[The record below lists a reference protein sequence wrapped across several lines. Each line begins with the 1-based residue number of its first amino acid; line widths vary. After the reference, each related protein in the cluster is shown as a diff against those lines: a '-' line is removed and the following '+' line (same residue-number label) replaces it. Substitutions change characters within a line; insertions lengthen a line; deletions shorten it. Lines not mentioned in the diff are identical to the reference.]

1 MKITI
6 TNLKHSE
13 SLSEET
19 NAYTAIVLVDGM
31 RAFDASNH
39 GTGGPDMYHPIKGYT
54 GPSESEINDWLKANT
69 PAIEFHDMKLDNTLE
84 MVVGDLIEEKLRDA
98 RLKRLL
104 RTKILV
110 IDDKDG
116 EPALYTYKGKPTDQN
131 LGSMRAAILGKKI
144 TGRLVNGGDE
154 ALLAEARAL
163 V

>member
-1 MKITI
+1 
-6 TNLKHSE
+6 
-13 SLSEET
+13 
-19 NAYTAIVLVDGM
+19 
-31 RAFDASNH
+31 
-39 GTGGPDMYHPIKGYT
+39 
-54 GPSESEINDWLKANT
+54 
-69 PAIEFHDMKLDNTLE
+69 MKLDNTLE

-104 RTKILV
+104 RTKILI